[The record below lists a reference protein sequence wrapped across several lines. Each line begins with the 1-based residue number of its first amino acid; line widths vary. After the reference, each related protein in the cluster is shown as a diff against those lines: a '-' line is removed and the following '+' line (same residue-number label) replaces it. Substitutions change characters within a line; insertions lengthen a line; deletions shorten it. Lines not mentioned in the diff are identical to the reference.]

1 MFQFQFQTRE
11 SGEREGGREGFYY
24 LLIATSRDGLNALES
39 LYLLL
44 QKASS
49 PRQSVG
55 QSGGSRRR
63 GRCSAAELLRPCAM
77 NGCGSTLRPFIAI
90 AVPVA
95 NGRSKDLER
104 FIFLI
109 ASRS

>member
-1 MFQFQFQTRE
+1 MFEFQFQTRE
-11 SGEREGGREGFYY
+11 SGRAGEGFYY

-55 QSGGSRRR
+55 QSGR
-63 GRCSAAELLRPCAM
+63 GLTTGAAALLRPCAM

-104 FIFLI
+104 FFFLI